1 MALTILYVVYF
12 GLALY
17 SFVALSWLQLLYT
30 YILFYFLLEFTMS
43 LFIHRW
49 ATHNL
54 WNPPVWFQN
63 IMSVVSLTAMIGT
76 PISYSAW
83 HRNHHKHSDT
93 DKDPHSPKYKTWYY
107 IIFRTHEQP
116 TKIRLATDR
125 LRNDWQLFLTKY
137 EAMLVYMLNASLFLV
152 LPTAWFLTWAT
163 AVAMT
168 TFWVMLV
175 TGIMCHTDKVR
186 DVPYMYPFAFS
197 ESFHKQHHIKP
208 QLTHCWFDPYVWL
221 IKRLGWA

>member
-83 HRNHHKHSDT
+83 HRNHHRYADT
-93 DKDPHSPKYKTWYY
+93 IADPHSPKHSSWFY

-116 TKIRLATDR
+116 TKISLATDR

-137 EAMLVYMLNASLFLV
+137 ETMLVYMLNAILFLV

-175 TGIMCHTDKVR
+175 TGIMCHTDEVR

-197 ESFHKQHHIKP
+197 ESFHRQHHIKP
-208 QLTHCWFDPYVWL
+208 NLTHCWFDPCVWL
-221 IKRLGWA
+221 VKRLGWA

>member
-1 MALTILYVVYF
+1 MCIRDSGNTDVALTILYVVYF

-63 IMSVVSLTAMIGT
+63 IMSVISMSALIGT

-83 HRNHHKHSDT
+83 HRTHHKTSDT
-93 DKDPHSPKYKTWYY
+93 TSDPHSPKHMSYLD
-107 IIFRTHEQP
+107 IIFGTH
-116 TKIRLATDR
+116 THKFNVKKAGSR
-125 LRNDWQLFLTKY
+125 LRNEWQLLLTKY
-137 EAMLVYMLNASLFLV
+137 
-152 LPTAWFLTWAT
+152 
-163 AVAMT
+163 
-168 TFWVMLV
+168 
-175 TGIMCHTDKVR
+175 
-186 DVPYMYPFAFS
+186 
-197 ESFHKQHHIKP
+197 
-208 QLTHCWFDPYVWL
+208 
-221 IKRLGWA
+221 

>member
-1 MALTILYVVYF
+1 MALTILYVTYF

-17 SFVALSWLQLLYT
+17 SFVALPWLQLLYT

-93 DKDPHSPKYKTWYY
+93 DRDPHSPKYKTWYY

-116 TKIRLATDR
+116 TKISLATDR

-137 EAMLVYMLNASLFLV
+137 ETMLVYMLNAILFLV

-197 ESFHKQHHIKP
+197 ESFHKQHHIEP

-221 IKRLGWA
+221 VKKLGWA

>member
-1 MALTILYVVYF
+1 MSLTILYVVYF

-63 IMSVVSLTAMIGT
+63 IMSVVSMTALIGT
-76 PISYSAW
+76 PISYAAW
-83 HRNHHKHSDT
+83 HRNHHRYADT
-93 DKDPHSPKYKTWYY
+93 IADPHSPKHSSWLY
-107 IIFRTHEQP
+107 IIFRTHEQDYDLS
-116 TKIRLATDR
+116 LATDR
-125 LRNDWQLFLTKY
+125 LRNKWQLFLTKY
-137 EAMLVYMLNASLFLV
+137 ETMLVYMLNAILFLV

-175 TGIMCHTDKVR
+175 TGIMCHTDEVR

-197 ESFHKQHHIKP
+197 ESFHRQHHIKP
-208 QLTHCWFDPYVWL
+208 NLTHCWFDPCVWL
-221 IKRLGWA
+221 VKRLGWA

>member
-1 MALTILYVVYF
+1 VPLTILYVVYF

-116 TKIRLATDR
+116 TKISLATDR

-137 EAMLVYMLNASLFLV
+137 ETMLVYMLNAILFLV

-186 DVPYMYPFAFS
+186 DVPYMYLFAFS

-221 IKRLGWA
+221 VKKLGWA

>member
-1 MALTILYVVYF
+1 
-12 GLALY
+12 
-17 SFVALSWLQLLYT
+17 
-30 YILFYFLLEFTMS
+30 MS

-63 IMSVVSLTAMIGT
+63 IMSVVSMTALIGT

-93 DKDPHSPKYKTWYY
+93 DRDPHSPKYKTWYY

-116 TKIRLATDR
+116 TKISLATDR
-125 LRNDWQLFLTKY
+125 LRNEWQLFLTKY
-137 EAMLVYMLNASLFLV
+137 ETMLVYMLNAILFLV
-152 LPTAWFLTWAT
+152 LPIEWFLTWAT

-208 QLTHCWFDPYVWL
+208 QLTHCKFDPCVWL
-221 IKRLGWA
+221 VKRFGWA

>member
-1 MALTILYVVYF
+1 VGLTILYLVYF
-12 GLALY
+12 LLALY
-17 SFVALSWLQLLYT
+17 SFIKLSWLQLLYT

-63 IMSVVSLTAMIGT
+63 IMSVVSMTALIGT

-93 DKDPHSPKYKTWYY
+93 DKDPHSPKHKNWFN
-107 IIFRTHEQP
+107 IIFRTHEQEYNI
-116 TKIRLATDR
+116 KLVTDR
-125 LRNDWQLFLTKY
+125 LRNKWQLFLTKY
-137 EAMLVYMLNASLFLV
+137 ETTLVYVFNAILFLV

-197 ESFHKQHHIKP
+197 ESFHKQHHIEP
-208 QLTHCWFDPYVWL
+208 QLKHCKFDPYVWL